1 MSRSWSAPLVVL
13 VLLGLGCGSEGSEP
27 SEEPAIHNRLVFE
40 MLGQLGVMAPDG
52 SHRQI
57 LPTGNDLDFASEPAV
72 SPDGKR
78 VAFSAM
84 THDQW
89 DLYVMNVDGSDRRQV
104 TSDSAH
110 DFGPAWSPDGDSLV
124 FTHTPVE
131 LLAPSVLT
139 VIAVNGTGR
148 RELVS
153 WGSAGQWAPDGQRV
167 MFYGAVTRPAGIY
180 VTDRTGQA
188 VSRLDTFCDATGCMD
203 GQAHW
208 SPDGA
213 FISFVR
219 SLPGGQEAVGIMRS
233 DGSEPHLLLPT
244 LHTMGGIWSP
254 DGRQLALNRWD
265 DVEQAYS
272 TYILTVATGD
282 TIRVPS
288 TFEFIYDWPE

>member
-1 MSRSWSAPLVVL
+1 MSRLCSAPVMVL
-13 VLLGLGCGSEGSEP
+13 AFLGLGCGSEGSEP

-40 MLGQLGVMAPDG
+40 LLGQLGVMAPDG

-57 LPTGNDLDFASEPAV
+57 LPTGDDLEMASDPAV

-89 DLYVMNVDGSDRRQV
+89 DLYVMNADGSDRRQV

-110 DFGPAWSPDGDSLV
+110 DFSPAWSPDGDSLV
-124 FTHTPVE
+124 FTHSPVE
-131 LLAPSVLT
+131 RLAPVVLT

-148 RELVS
+148 RDLAQ
-153 WGSAGQWAPDGQRV
+153 GSGGQWSPDGQRV
-167 MFYGAVTRPAGIY
+167 MFYGTEPWGAGIY
-180 VTDRTGQA
+180 VTDRAGQA
-188 VSRLDTFCDATGCMD
+188 VSRLDTFCHETNCVDSGVR
-203 GQAHW
+203 W

-213 FISFVR
+213 FISFAR
-219 SLPGGQEAVGIMRS
+219 SLPGSQEAVGIMRA
-233 DGSEPHLLLPT
+233 DGSDPRLLLPT

-254 DGRQLALNRWD
+254 DGQQVALNRWD
-265 DVEQAYS
+265 DAEQAYS

-282 TIRVPS
+282 TVRIPS
-288 TFEFIYDWPE
+288 TLEFIYDWPE